1 MSPCP
6 RPPMPCLPSIY
17 LLNGLVVYITTHL
30 FTSKPCGFVIHAML
44 KLSKMHGLR
53 DSINLMEPKSQIVL
67 IVAKTYCK
75 HGIKLSLGMWGSKL
89 LGLKRN
95 YNSWKGTPNYM
106 KTTFKQHVE
115 ISTASLML
123 KIQCGTKDHGTCG
136 LPMAIEIPLFFF
148 TKKLPTVSKEISSRV
163 CVMRL
168 GYGMRMITPWRKL
181 Y

>member
-6 RPPMPCLPSIY
+6 HLTMSCLPPINP
-17 LLNGLVVYITTHL
+17 LNGLVIYIIAHL
-30 FTSKPCGFVIHAML
+30 FASNPCGFVIHIVL
-44 KLSKMHGLR
+44 KLSKMHCLR
-53 DSINLMEPKSQIVL
+53 DFINLMEPKSQTAL
-67 IVAKTYCK
+67 AVAETDYK

-95 YNSWKGTPNYM
+95 YNSWRGTPNYM
-106 KTTFKQHVE
+106 KTTFKQHIE
-115 ISTASLML
+115 ISIVGLML

-163 CVMRL
+163 CVMRM